1 MASRAARA
9 FAEEDDA
16 IPSDVRI
23 VRDFVNTV
31 EFQIDDE
38 RLRTPDDLGEW
49 LTARGLL
56 DHGAPVTLDHLALA
70 TTLREG
76 LRGVLQRHAG
86 HEPDAAA
93 MRRFDDA
100 LGALPVRARFDDDGG
115 FGLVPVNT
123 DPAEAALA
131 SLLTAVRSAVD
142 HGTWPRL
149 KVCSRDSCRWAY
161 FDRSRNR
168 SSRWCTTAGCG
179 NIMKMRRAHTSAA
192 EPG

>member
-9 FAEEDDA
+9 FAEENDA

-31 EFQIDDE
+31 EIQVGDE
-38 RLRTPDDLGEW
+38 RLRAPVDLGQW
-49 LTARGLL
+49 LTTQGLL
-56 DHGAPVTLDHLALA
+56 DDDAPVGLDHLALA

-86 HEPDAAA
+86 HEPDATS

-100 LGALPVRARFDDDGG
+100 LGALPVRARFDGDGG
-115 FGLVPVNT
+115 FGLVPVSA
-123 DPAEAALA
+123 DPVEAALA
-131 SLLTAVRSAVD
+131 SLLAAVRSAVD

-149 KVCSRDSCRWAY
+149 KVCSRNSCRWAY

-179 NIMKMRRAHTSAA
+179 NIMKMRRAHTSAK